1 MQLHPV
7 RKVLGALVPIPLVLS
22 ACLGT
27 SASTAPSSAAT
38 AASSA
43 GASTVPESVA
53 PSIAVTGTVTFWN
66 GYAADGDEIKT
77 FTDVVLPAFKA
88 LYPNVTVNHQEIP
101 YDDLRQKLVTG
112 LAGGT
117 LPDVLRADII
127 WVPEFADQ
135 DALLALDTEM
145 SDFSTISSQ
154 VFPGPL
160 STNKWKDHYYGLPLD
175 TNTRVMFYNKK
186 VLADAGITAAP
197 TTVDEFEAAMAQVK
211 TKLGSKVFG
220 YAEGG
225 TGAWSVLPW
234 IWSFGGGITD
244 AELTKATGTLNGAG
258 TVAAVTKL
266 KDWLDKG
273 YISPSILGGGVAT
286 SDQFGKDQTA
296 SILEGPWMPGIFK
309 NQFPTLGFDYAP
321 VPAGTGGSQS
331 VVGGEDIVVFK
342 QTQNKEAALAFT
354 RFMLSEDAQLA
365 MGKVGQMPVLSSLS
379 GNANLPDYYPTF
391 QEQLKTA
398 NARTPVPAWP
408 KIDEAISNAV
418 LKALRGDAPIQAA
431 LDEAATTVDG
441 LLKGN

>member
-1 MQLHPV
+1 MQLHPA
-7 RKVLGALVPIPLVLS
+7 RRLLGALAPIPLVVS

-27 SASTAPSSAAT
+27 SATPSPSAAGASPSA

-43 GASTVPESVA
+43 SESAA
-53 PSIAVTGTVTFWN
+53 PSADITGTVTFWN

-77 FTDVVLPAFKA
+77 FTETVVPAFNK
-88 LYPNVTVNHQEIP
+88 LYPNITVNHQEIP

-145 SDFSTISSQ
+145 SDFATISSQ
-154 VFPGPL
+154 VFAGPL

-175 TNTRVMFYNKK
+175 TNTRILFYNTK
-186 VLADAGITAAP
+186 VFADAGITAAP
-197 TTVDEFEAAMAQVK
+197 KTVDEFEAAMAQVK
-211 TKLGSKVFG
+211 TKLGADHYG

-225 TGAWSVLPW
+225 TGPWSVLPW
-234 IWSFGGGITD
+234 IWSFGGGITNAD
-244 AELTKATGTLNGAG
+244 LTAATGTLNGPG
-258 TVAAVTKL
+258 TVAAITKL
-266 KDWLDKG
+266 KEWLDKG

-286 SDQFGKDQTA
+286 SDQFGKDETA
-296 SILEGPWMPGIFK
+296 TILEGPWMPGIFK
-309 NQFPTLGFDYAP
+309 NQFPSLGFQYAT
-321 VPAGTGGSQS
+321 VPAGPGGSQS

-342 QTQNKEAALAFT
+342 QTANKEAALAFT
-354 RFMLSEDAQLA
+354 RFMLSEEAQLA

-379 GNANLPDYYPTF
+379 GNAELPDYYPTF

-418 LKALRGDAPIQAA
+418 LKALRGDAPIQKA
-431 LDEAATTVDG
+431 LDDAATAVDA
-441 LLKGN
+441 LLKGG

>member
-1 MQLHPV
+1 MQLHPA
-7 RKVLGALVPIPLVLS
+7 RRLLGALAPIPLVVS

-27 SASTAPSSAAT
+27 SATPSPSAAGASPSA

-43 GASTVPESVA
+43 SQSAA
-53 PSIAVTGTVTFWN
+53 PSADITGAVTFWN

-77 FTDVVLPAFKA
+77 FTETVVPAFNK
-88 LYPNVTVNHQEIP
+88 LYPNITVNHQEIP

-145 SDFSTISSQ
+145 SDFATISSQ
-154 VFPGPL
+154 VFPGAL

-175 TNTRVMFYNKK
+175 TNTRILFYNTK
-186 VLADAGITAAP
+186 VFADAGITAAP
-197 TTVDEFEAAMAQVK
+197 KTVDEFEAALAQVK
-211 TKLGSKVFG
+211 TKLGADHYG

-225 TGAWSVLPW
+225 TGPWSVLPW
-234 IWSFGGGITD
+234 IWSFGGGITNAD
-244 AELTKATGTLNGAG
+244 LTAATGTLNGPG
-258 TVAAVTKL
+258 TVAAITKL
-266 KDWLDKG
+266 KEWLDKG

-286 SDQFGKDQTA
+286 SDQFGKDETA
-296 SILEGPWMPGIFK
+296 TILEGPWMPGIFK
-309 NQFPTLGFDYAP
+309 NQFPSLGFQYAT
-321 VPAGTGGSQS
+321 VPAGPGGSQS

-342 QTQNKEAALAFT
+342 QTANKEAALAFT
-354 RFMLSEDAQLA
+354 RFMLSEEAQLA

-379 GNANLPDYYPTF
+379 GNAELPDYYPTF

-418 LKALRGDAPIQAA
+418 LKALRGDAPIQKA
-431 LDEAATTVDG
+431 LDDAATAVDA
-441 LLKGN
+441 LLKGG

>member
-1 MQLHPV
+1 MQLHPA
-7 RKVLGALVPIPLVLS
+7 RRLLGALAPIPLVVS

-27 SASTAPSSAAT
+27 SATPSPSAAGASPSA

-43 GASTVPESVA
+43 SESAAASA
-53 PSIAVTGTVTFWN
+53 DITGTVTFWN

-77 FTDVVLPAFKA
+77 FTETVVPAFNK
-88 LYPNVTVNHQEIP
+88 LYPNITVNHQEIP

-145 SDFSTISSQ
+145 SDFATISSQ

-175 TNTRVMFYNKK
+175 TNTRILFYNTK
-186 VLADAGITAAP
+186 VFADAGITAAP
-197 TTVDEFEAAMAQVK
+197 KTVDEFEAAMAQVK
-211 TKLGSKVFG
+211 TKLGADHYG

-225 TGAWSVLPW
+225 TGPWSVLPW
-234 IWSFGGGITD
+234 IWSFGGGITNAD
-244 AELTKATGTLNGAG
+244 LTAATGTLNGPG
-258 TVAAVTKL
+258 TVAAITKL
-266 KDWLDKG
+266 KEWLDKG

-286 SDQFGKDQTA
+286 SDQFGKDETA
-296 SILEGPWMPGIFK
+296 TILEGPWMPGIFK
-309 NQFPTLGFDYAP
+309 NQFPSLGFQYAT
-321 VPAGTGGSQS
+321 VPAGPGGSQS

-342 QTQNKEAALAFT
+342 QTANKEAALAFT
-354 RFMLSEDAQLA
+354 RFMLSEEAQLA

-379 GNANLPDYYPTF
+379 GNAELPDYYPTF

-418 LKALRGDAPIQAA
+418 LKALRGDAPIQKA
-431 LDEAATTVDG
+431 LDDAATAVDA
-441 LLKGN
+441 LLKGG

>member
-1 MQLHPV
+1 MKLP
-7 RKVLGALVPIPLVLS
+7 ALRRAIAALAAAPLVLS

-27 SASTAPSSAAT
+27 AVTPAPTTAPP
-38 AASSA
+38 ASDA
-43 GASTVPESVA
+43 PA
-53 PSIAVTGTVTFWN
+53 PSPVISGTVTFWN

-77 FTDVVLPAFKA
+77 FTEVVLPAFQK

-101 YDDLRQKLVTG
+101 YDDLRTKLVTG

-135 DALLALDTEM
+135 EALLALDEDM
-145 SDFSTISSQ
+145 PDFDQIAGQ
-154 VFPGPL
+154 VFAGPL

-175 TNTRVMFYNKK
+175 TNTRIMFYSKK
-186 VLADAGITAAP
+186 VFQQAGIAEPPKTIE
-197 TTVDEFEAAMAQVK
+197 EFEAAMAKVRD
-211 TKLGSKVFG
+211 TLGEDHYG

-225 TGAWSVLPW
+225 TGPWNVLPW
-234 IWSFGGGITD
+234 IWSFGGGITND
-244 AELTKATGTLNGAG
+244 DLTTATGFVNGPA

-273 YISPSILGGGVAT
+273 YLSSSILGGGVAT
-286 SDQFGKDQTA
+286 SEQFGKDQAAT
-296 SILEGPWMPGIFK
+296 ILEGPWMPGIFK
-309 NQFPTLGFDYAP
+309 NQFPDLDFGYAT
-321 VPAGTGGSQS
+321 VPAGPGGTQS
-331 VVGGEDIVVFK
+331 VVGGENIVVFR

-354 RFMLSEDAQLA
+354 RFMLSEEAQLA
-365 MGKVGQMPVLSSLS
+365 MGKVGQMPVLKSLA
-379 GNANLPDYYPTF
+379 GNPELPDYYPTF

-408 KIDEAISNAV
+408 KIDEAVSNAV

-431 LDEAATTVDG
+431 LDEAATQIDA

>member
-1 MQLHPV
+1 MQLHPA
-7 RKVLGALVPIPLVLS
+7 RRLLGALAPIPLVVS

-27 SASTAPSSAAT
+27 SATPSPSAAGASPSA

-43 GASTVPESVA
+43 SQSAA
-53 PSIAVTGTVTFWN
+53 PSADITGTVTFWN

-77 FTDVVLPAFKA
+77 FTETVVPAFNK
-88 LYPNVTVNHQEIP
+88 LYPNITVNHQEIP

-145 SDFSTISSQ
+145 SDFATISSQ
-154 VFPGPL
+154 VFPGAL

-175 TNTRVMFYNKK
+175 TNTRILFYNTK
-186 VLADAGITAAP
+186 VFADAGITAAP
-197 TTVDEFEAAMAQVK
+197 KTVDEFEAALAQVK
-211 TKLGSKVFG
+211 TKLGADHYG

-225 TGAWSVLPW
+225 TGPWSVLPW
-234 IWSFGGGITD
+234 IWSFGGGITNAD
-244 AELTKATGTLNGAG
+244 LTAATGTLNGPG
-258 TVAAVTKL
+258 TVAAITKL
-266 KDWLDKG
+266 KEWLDKG

-286 SDQFGKDQTA
+286 SDQFGKDETA
-296 SILEGPWMPGIFK
+296 TILEGPWMPGIFK
-309 NQFPTLGFDYAP
+309 NQFPSLGFQYAT
-321 VPAGTGGSQS
+321 VPAGPGGSQS

-342 QTQNKEAALAFT
+342 QTANKEAALAFT
-354 RFMLSEDAQLA
+354 RFMLSEEAQLA

-379 GNANLPDYYPTF
+379 GNAELPDYYPTF

-418 LKALRGDAPIQAA
+418 LKALRGDAPIQKA
-431 LDEAATTVDG
+431 LDDAATAVDA
-441 LLKGN
+441 LLKGG